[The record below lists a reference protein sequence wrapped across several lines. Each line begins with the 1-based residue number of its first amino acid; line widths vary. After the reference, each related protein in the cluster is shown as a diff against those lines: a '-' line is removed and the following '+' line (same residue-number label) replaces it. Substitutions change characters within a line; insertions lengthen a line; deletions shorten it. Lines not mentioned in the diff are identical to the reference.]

1 MTIDAEV
8 LSVTELLRPWEGQM
22 VTFRNIAD
30 LRKQVGDAID
40 AAVACERE
48 RSLNVIAGEN
58 PSAIG
63 AAEARGRTA
72 GIDVLS
78 AAINKFAPDLAIDLV
93 ERWARAKNEEQQ
105 ALSDMLRVL
114 ANPASQE
121 GSE

>member
-48 RSLNVIAGEN
+48 RSLNVIAGE
-58 PSAIG
+58 I
-63 AAEARGRTA
+63 EARMKCEVALTAKDAAMGVLFERLSKA
-72 GIDVLS
+72 GIDCS
-78 AAINKFAPDLAIDLV
+78 DLI
-93 ERWARAKNEEQQ
+93 
-105 ALSDMLRVL
+105 
-114 ANPASQE
+114 P
-121 GSE
+121 